1 VEEVPWTL
9 LFTSQK
15 ITSCDKGML
24 ISFLKAQ
31 WHDLLAV
38 VKQFFTF
45 EGCFGLVFL
54 YHLRLLM
61 IFMGFPLNI
70 PY

>member
-1 VEEVPWTL
+1 MSISL
-9 LFTSQK
+9 LKS
-15 ITSCDKGML
+15 
-24 ISFLKAQ
+24 Q

-38 VKQFFTF
+38 LKQFVTS

-61 IFMGFPLNI
+61 IFMGFPLNM
-70 PY
+70 PYYLLRGLYKMAKRYRKQ